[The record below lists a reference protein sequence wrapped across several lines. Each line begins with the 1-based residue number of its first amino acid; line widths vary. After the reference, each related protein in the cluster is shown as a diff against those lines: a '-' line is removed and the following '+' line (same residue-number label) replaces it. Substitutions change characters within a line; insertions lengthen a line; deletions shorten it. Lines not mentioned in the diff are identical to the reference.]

1 MARRETKAEGGL
13 HHPSEPR
20 QGGGPC
26 LVRLR
31 GERWGDPL
39 NPECC
44 GAHSLLEGNT
54 EKAPPPPLPTLCSC
68 LPEWRRR
75 AWAADSDQQA
85 HKLQAFRMPPPADLR
100 AKYQK
105 ALGAPAKQ
113 LWIAAAFAR
122 SGGKQGCPIVS
133 CSLAGGLATSGE
145 RGN

>member
-1 MARRETKAEGGL
+1 MKRKREAACTIHRNRVKEAG
-13 HHPSEPR
+13 HAW
-20 QGGGPC
+20 C
-26 LVRLR
+26 ACV
-31 GERWGDPL
+31 GERWRDPL

-54 EKAPPPPLPTLCSC
+54 EKAPPPPLPTLCRC

-113 LWIAAAFAR
+113 LWIAAVFAR